1 MPSLL
6 GGACRAG
13 VEGFMDQGNAEYR
26 RRAYMDFVSVV
37 ITYIVSIIIL
47 SFIGKL
53 LWNEIIVDLF
63 SFAKPARS
71 IWQILGLMIFVSL
84 LLPSY

>member
-1 MPSLL
+1 MPSLI
-6 GGACRAG
+6 GGASRAA
-13 VEGFMDQGNAEYR
+13 VEGFLDQGNAEYR

-37 ITYIVSIIIL
+37 LTYIVSIVVL

-53 LWNEIIVDLF
+53 LWNEVVVDII

-71 IWQILGLMIFVSL
+71 FWQILGLMIFVSL
-84 LLPSY
+84 LFPAY

>member
-1 MPSLL
+1 MPSLI

-13 VEGFMDQGNAEYR
+13 VEGFLDQGNAEYR
-26 RRAYMDFVSVV
+26 RRAYMDLASVV
-37 ITYIVSIIIL
+37 LTYVIAILVL
-47 SFIGKL
+47 SFVGKL

-84 LLPSY
+84 LIPSY